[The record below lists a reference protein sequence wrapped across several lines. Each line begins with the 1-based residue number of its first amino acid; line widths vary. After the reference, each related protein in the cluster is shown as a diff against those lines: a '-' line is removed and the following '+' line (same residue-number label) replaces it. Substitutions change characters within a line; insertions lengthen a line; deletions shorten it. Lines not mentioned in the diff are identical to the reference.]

1 MSNYI
6 FGRESAT
13 IIMPT
18 HLCLH
23 MLLTSFIPEVKI
35 LEGFKMRSPK
45 ASLNKN
51 ISLSMSDFVS
61 GDNWKVTFAA
71 TELQN

>member
-1 MSNYI
+1 
-6 FGRESAT
+6 
-13 IIMPT
+13 
-18 HLCLH
+18 